1 MTALAGIPAQQNNPR
16 VDSVFYPRVVFSCF
30 HFSCPFLSLL
40 TLGFNV
46 HDVHGISL
54 ISLKLW
60 FSRKVPA
67 TLYHSKSCSIY
78 WGDCFAVTIC
88 MFPLFSRYVSVPKM
102 YCWWNSLWLAWKLA
116 QAAQQPWSGR
126 RLWSCTGAWKSR
138 AELPSSSTQFLH
150 VSSWCSATSGCSWHV
165 ADTPPLEGL
174 LILKCVIYDPLEGSQ
189 IWKMKAAKMGVQD
202 LIFAFVNILHMLSY
216 VHQWV
221 RGGGD

>member
-1 MTALAGIPAQQNNPR
+1 MFSIRVLFLAASI
-16 VDSVFYPRVVFSCF
+16 
-30 HFSCPFLSLL
+30 FLVLSYLFWL
-40 TLGFNV
+40 WVSTSMMSMEF
-46 HDVHGISL
+46 
-54 ISLKLW
+54 LW
-60 FSRKVPA
+60 FLWSCDSHEKFPRLCIIRSHVP
-67 TLYHSKSCSIY
+67 YI
-78 WGDCFAVTIC
+78 WVDCFAVTIC

-150 VSSWCSATSGCSWHV
+150 VSSWCSATSGCSWHA

-174 LILKCVIYDPLEGSQ
+174 LILRCVIYDPLEGSQ

-202 LIFAFVNILHMLSY
+202 LIFAFVNMLHMLSY
-216 VHQWV
+216 VHQGV